1 MRDQAD
7 RYGKLFEQG
16 IVSRDQGEQFASNA
30 DALSQLVLADNA
42 ASRRSVPE
50 RDGNSGER
58 RWAALQNEE

>member
-1 MRDQAD
+1 VDCLV
-7 RYGKLFEQG
+7 GNPE
-16 IVSRDQGEQFASNA
+16 VSFGGTIHLDVES
-30 DALSQLVLADNA
+30 